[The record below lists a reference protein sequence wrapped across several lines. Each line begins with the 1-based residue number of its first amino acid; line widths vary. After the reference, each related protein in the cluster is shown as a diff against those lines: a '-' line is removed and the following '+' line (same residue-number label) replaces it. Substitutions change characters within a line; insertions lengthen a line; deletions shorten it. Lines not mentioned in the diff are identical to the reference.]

1 MSLVVSKEGKHI
13 SKINY
18 LPQPQLRESFPFF
31 ALSQTR
37 CYTWPLWWQWSL
49 SSGFLPSRNS
59 YSVLFSTGSYR
70 VSTYNWSSGS
80 QYVVQ
85 DYFLMLTRW
94 LFAARSDI
102 SPSMYIL
109 SGRLSQDWTQLFLSN
124 QGSTRTRFHA
134 LRSQDSNNQRCV
146 YITFELTHLRC
157 LTFCLSLANLTW
169 LERKDTIY
177 CMFAIRLKATK
188 ESSCGINRWKII
200 SSLPGNI
207 NSTIVNDFYFSM
219 EPRGATMFEPIST

>member
-31 ALSQTR
+31 APSQTR

-94 LFAARSDI
+94 LFAVRRDI
-102 SPSMYIL
+102 SPLHVYLIRSFVSRLNPTFLIKPGFHQNSFPCPQK
-109 SGRLSQDWTQLFLSN
+109 SGLKQPTLCKLK
-124 QGSTRTRFHA
+124 
-134 LRSQDSNNQRCV
+134 
-146 YITFELTHLRC
+146 FELTHLRC